1 MKTLIVT
8 FFSKSCYLVSNVSPI
23 DFALSC
29 FPCSNLFYIKMCLPF
44 SFFAYKLFNN
54 IHKNEQHT
62 VSHKLKLNHSIII
75 FNTCSY
81 MNFLKNK

>member
-8 FFSKSCYLVSNVSPI
+8 FFSKSCYLVSN

-29 FPCSNLFYIKMCLPF
+29 FPCSNLSYIKMCLPF
-44 SFFAYKLFNN
+44 SFFAYKLLII

-62 VSHKLKLNHSIII
+62 VCHKLKLNHSIII
-75 FNTCSY
+75 FNTFNNN